1 MKFQLT
7 TSASTLLLSTVPAA
21 LATGVTQYKCTNGDY
36 CSLSSEGGMCSPSPL
51 GLPAGY
57 SFSAS
62 IMGSGSMTLPY
73 QCIAFHENDLQGGSG
88 MNSCTV
94 TCPASCEITR
104 NVVDPCHGQNGNS
117 GSGTVFGGNF
127 PFNFDNSGSG
137 TVFDGNFP
145 FGDNGNSGSGNMFG
159 ENFPFNGGSMGG
171 DNQITG
177 AFDPSLAAF
186 SDMYVANP
194 RGRNNNNNGNMR
206 TGNAPF
212 RNGQQVGVRQAQQ
225 TWQRLG
231 GTCRSAWPS
240 YTNAIN
246 RIIQRLQRARQ
257 TPRNQGRIA
266 GLRQELQRRRRECN
280 GRNPNPPRPRPNPRN
295 PAVCIRFGEE
305 AARRIAWDF
314 CNPSPLL
321 GSRQGSW
328 RRDCRDVAINQCK
341 GQVTTE
347 VQNQCGLPRSTR
359 TLRQLQDQ
367 CTDKV
372 DSMIRSSSGRGIRG
386 KTEKEMMLS

>member
-1 MKFQLT
+1 
-7 TSASTLLLSTVPAA
+7 
-21 LATGVTQYKCTNGDY
+21 
-36 CSLSSEGGMCSPSPL
+36 MCSPSPL

-94 TCPASCEITR
+94 TCPASCEITH
-104 NVVDPCHGQNGNS
+104 NVEDPCQGQNGNS
-117 GSGTVFGGNF
+117 KSGSIFGSGF
-127 PFNFDNSGSG
+127 PFSDSNSGSG
-137 TVFDGNFP
+137 TVFD
-145 FGDNGNSGSGNMFG
+145 D
-159 ENFPFNGGSMGG
+159 NFPFNDDKSGSESGIFKIPLFNGGNSGNG
-171 DNQITG
+171 NI
-177 AFDPSLAAF
+177 FDFDGNDSSPF
-186 SDMYVANP
+186 NDMFVAIPNP
-194 RGRNNNNNGNMR
+194 LLGNNN
-206 TGNAPF
+206 AAF
-212 RNGQQVGVRQAQQ
+212 RNGRQAGVRQAERV
-225 TWQRLG
+225 WQRLG
-231 GTCRSAWPS
+231 GTCRRAWSGYPD
-240 YTNAIN
+240 AIT

-257 TPRNQGRIA
+257 TDRNDGRIA
-266 GLRQELQRRRRECN
+266 GLRQELQRRIFECN
-280 GRNPNPPRPRPNPRN
+280 SNSRNPNPPRPRPNPRN
-295 PAVCIRFGEE
+295 PQVCIRFGEE

-359 TLRQLQDQ
+359 TLRQLQNQ

-372 DSMIRSSSGRGIRG
+372 DSMIRSSGGRGSWNA
-386 KTEKEMMLS
+386 EEEMMLS